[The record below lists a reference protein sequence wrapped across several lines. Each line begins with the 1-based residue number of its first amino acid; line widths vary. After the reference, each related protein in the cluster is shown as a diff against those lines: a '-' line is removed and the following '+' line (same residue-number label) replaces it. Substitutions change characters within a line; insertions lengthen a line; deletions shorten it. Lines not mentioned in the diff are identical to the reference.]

1 MQGVGWAAILRQE
14 VGWFD
19 QDENNSS
26 LIASRLAV
34 DATLVRAF
42 VGDRAS
48 MLLMTLAL
56 MLLAFGIAF
65 YLDWKIAFVV
75 LATYPFMVGAF
86 IGEVNIHFPLSKDT
100 TKLIS
105 LNLQN
110 DVTHDVKFQF
120 ILNSICHITFFS

>member
-1 MQGVGWAAILRQE
+1 MGWAAILRQE
-14 VGWFD
+14 VGWFE

-26 LIASRLAV
+26 LVASRLAV

-48 MLLMTLAL
+48 VLLNTLAL

-86 IGEVNIHFPLSKDT
+86 IGEVDIPSLS
-100 TKLIS
+100 
-105 LNLQN
+105 
-110 DVTHDVKFQF
+110 
-120 ILNSICHITFFS
+120 FFKPSKAHEKTQSFSVD